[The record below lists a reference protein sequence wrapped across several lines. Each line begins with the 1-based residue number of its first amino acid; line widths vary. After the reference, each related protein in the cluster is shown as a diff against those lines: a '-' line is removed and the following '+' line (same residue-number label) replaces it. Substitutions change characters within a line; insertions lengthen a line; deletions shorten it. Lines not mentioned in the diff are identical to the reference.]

1 MRQVTRRTALSALAG
16 APGLLAAPAVFGQAS
31 GSSVTL
37 ATGVDP
43 SFAPLVAA
51 MQKGFFAKHGVKA
64 SLRIFDDGSVAL
76 DSLLTGAGDVGS
88 TVEFGGN
95 ARRAKG
101 GQLFVT
107 GYANYTDEFY
117 GLVGGSAI
125 ATAKDMVGKTASL
138 SVRGG
143 PAHLFLTNYMKANGS
158 DISQLK
164 IKFVGAPESVAAL
177 ARGDVDVLC
186 GGEPWLSR
194 AVGAVPDTHYIMKQ
208 KRGDTPRVFRLS
220 DYFYFGK
227 RLMDD
232 PGLAKAVM
240 QGLIE
245 GSDWVPAN
253 FDEAVRMSADVYKT
267 SVETSAS
274 IIRMF
279 DYKVSFTPDIRA
291 NFFAAAEFQKSLG
304 VLSDIPDMD
313 AFLHPEI
320 LQAVAPD
327 RVTSA

>member
-1 MRQVTRRTALSALAG
+1 MRQVTRRTALSMLAG
-16 APGLLAAPAVFGQAS
+16 TPGLLAAPAVFGQGS
-31 GSSVTL
+31 GSSIAI

-43 SFAPLVAA
+43 SFAPVVAA
-51 MQKGFFAKHGVKA
+51 MRKGFFARHGVKA
-64 SLRIFDDGSVAL
+64 DLRIFDDGSVAL

-117 GLVGGSAI
+117 GLVGKEAITSARDI
-125 ATAKDMVGKTASL
+125 IGKTVSL

-158 DISQLK
+158 DISQVK

-186 GGEPWLSR
+186 GGEPWLAR
-194 AVGAVPDTHYIMKQ
+194 AVEAVPDTHYVMKQ
-208 KRGDTPRVFRLS
+208 KRGDARIFRLS

-232 PGLAKAVM
+232 PSLAKAVM
-240 QGLIE
+240 QALIE

-253 FDEAVRMSADVYKT
+253 LDEAVRMSADVYRT
-267 SVETSAS
+267 PLETSAS

-279 DYKVSFTPDIRA
+279 DYKVSFTPEIRA
-291 NFFAAAEFQKSLG
+291 NFLAAAEFQKSLG

-313 AFLHPEI
+313 TFLRPEI